1 VSEPLID
8 RLAAHRT
15 LGSAPRE
22 ELAWLAAHG
31 RPRSLAAG
39 EVLSSKQRPV
49 EGLHIVLSGVIT
61 IHVDRGAG
69 SRRVMEW
76 RGGDVTGVLP
86 YSRLQKPP
94 GDAVVD
100 EAAEVLTIKRDE
112 LPDLIRNCYHVTA
125 TLVHVMTDRARQFT
139 ASDFHDEKMQSLG
152 RLAAGLAH
160 ELNNPASA
168 AERSAKRLVEAIE
181 DVDETSRALAL
192 AHLSEAQVA
201 EMHAVRN
208 LCAKDSGASRSAVEA
223 SDHEELLINWLEAH
237 GVTTE
242 AAANLAETP
251 VTIKDLDRLAQ
262 VFDRAQ
268 LGMVL
273 RWVASGLISRS
284 LAKGVEAA
292 TARIHELV
300 AAVKSFTFMDRGS
313 VPELIDIARGLAD
326 TVAVLEGKARQKRV
340 TLQLKAEPKMPGI
353 YSIGGEFNQIWEKLV
368 DNAID
373 AAPADGLVAITA
385 CQRDQVIAVSVV
397 DNGGGVAPE
406 ILPNMFEPFVT
417 NKPWGQGIGLGLSI
431 ARRLVSW
438 HSGEIHVESQPGRT
452 EFLVT
457 LPISA
462 SRTK

>member
-1 VSEPLID
+1 MQSPSLID

-22 ELAWLAAHG
+22 ELAWLAQHG
-31 RPRSLAAG
+31 RTRSLAAG
-39 EVLSSKQRPV
+39 ELLSSKHRPI

-100 EAAEVLTIKRDE
+100 EASEVLTIRRDE
-112 LPDLIRNCYHVTA
+112 LPDLIRHCYHVTA
-125 TLVHVMTDRARQFT
+125 TLVHVMTDRVRQFT
-139 ASDFHDEKMQSLG
+139 ASDFHDEKMESLG

-168 AERSAKRLVEAIE
+168 AERSAKRLVQAID
-181 DVDETSRALAL
+181 DVDETTRALAQ

-208 LCAKDSGASRSAVEA
+208 LCATASSASHSGVAAADR
-223 SDHEELLINWLEAH
+223 EELVTNWLGAH
-237 GVTTE
+237 GVTLE
-242 AAANLAETP
+242 IGPNLAETP
-251 VTIKDLDRLAQ
+251 VTIADLDRLAL

-268 LGMVL
+268 LGTVL
-273 RWVASGLISRS
+273 RWIASGLISRS

-313 VPELIDIARGLAD
+313 VPELIDIAKGLAD

-340 TLQLKAEPKMPGI
+340 TVQLKAEPKMPGI
-353 YSIGGEFNQIWEKLV
+353 YAIGGEFNQIWEKLV

-373 AAPADGLVAITA
+373 ASPADGEVAITA

-397 DNGGGVAPE
+397 DNGAGVAPD

-438 HSGEIHVESQPGRT
+438 HSGEIQVDSRPGRT

-462 SRTK
+462 GRK